1 MILRTRNSSLKWTI
15 VAGSVL
21 SLLGPSAIIAQENTG
36 GLEEIIVIARK
47 VEEPLQETP
56 LAVTALSGARM
67 RAESIVTL
75 DDVKGIPNFS
85 VVGVGLAQGQARL
98 AIRGVSFTNTDP
110 FQAPAIALSVDGVY
124 YDSMTSAILNVF
136 DLESLEVLR
145 GPQGTLFGANS
156 PGGVINVK
164 SRRPS
169 GVFDFNAEATIGN
182 YSRTDV
188 RLGMDIP
195 LVSDKLNARV
205 ALLKRDSSD
214 SPYENLAVTPVR
226 FDPSVAPLSLL
237 QSQLRDELEPDRRD
251 VLLGRVVLD
260 FTPTEALSF
269 TLIHESLDD
278 ESTVVPLK
286 GTSDDTVPA
295 GMLTPPGLPGGDDP
309 FIGVNDFT
317 TYGPLETQVASLTIE
332 YDLTDSLTLTSI
344 TAQRDEERLNV
355 FDVDGEFGAF
365 LHSPQLWEQ
374 EQSTQELRLHSNL
387 DGRFNFVVG
396 GLYMDATL
404 EKIQESQLSRDGLCL
419 AIFGTVNPGPPPAG
433 GCPIGGFA
441 PDGMGGFVGPFANS
455 AYNFTSVRQDTINSA
470 LFAQLY
476 FDLTDQMRLTLGG
489 RYTKDE
495 KDFVVDVRLGNDAIG
510 FDPGV
515 SPPTPGAIE
524 VDESND
530 WSNFSPMVS
539 IDYQWS
545 DDVMLYASYREAFRA
560 GGYPG
565 RATTVVSFREPFD
578 EELLSAVELGVKST
592 LANGRVR
599 LNAAYFYSKYDDL
612 QRELQVLVPTG
623 PENLIVNAAEAT
635 IQGLEVEM
643 TALLS
648 ENLTLRSSA
657 GYLDAEYD
665 EFNPILRAD
674 QVLIENISALATLP
688 LPLAPEWTAMLG
700 LNYHLPLANNS
711 SLTLELNGTYT
722 SEQILETDPAENG
735 ALTRDSVSLLN
746 AFVSWKSPSQ
756 VWNVKLWSRNLSD
769 ERYLQNGATGA
780 GIVTATQV
788 SEPRTYGLTVGYA
801 FE

>member
-1 MILRTRNSSLKWTI
+1 MNPRTRNLSLAWTI
-15 VAGSVL
+15 VTGSVL
-21 SLLGPSAIIAQENTG
+21 SLLGPSAVMSQENTG
-36 GLEEIIVIARK
+36 ALEELIVTARK

-56 LAVTALSGARM
+56 LAVTALSGAQM

-75 DDVKGIPNFS
+75 DDVKGIPNLS
-85 VVGVGLAQGQARL
+85 VIGVGVAQGQARL

-169 GVFDFNAEATIGN
+169 GEFDFNAEATFGN
-182 YSRTDV
+182 YSRSDV
-188 RLGMDIP
+188 RLGVDIP
-195 LVSDKLNARV
+195 LVDGKLNARV
-205 ALLKRDSSD
+205 AVLKRDSSD
-214 SPYENLAVTPVR
+214 SPYENLATTPVR
-226 FDPSVAPLSLL
+226 FAPPAIPFSLL
-237 QSQLRDELEPDRRD
+237 NDRLSDELAPDRRD

-278 ESTVVPLK
+278 ESTTVPFK

-295 GMLTPPGLPGGDDP
+295 GALTPPGLPGGDDP
-309 FIGVNDFT
+309 FVGVNDLSTF
-317 TYGPLETQVASLTIE
+317 GPLETQVTMLTID
-332 YDLTDSLTLTSI
+332 YDLTESLTLTSI
-344 TAQRDEERLNV
+344 SAQRNEERLNSW
-355 FDVDGEFGAF
+355 DVDGEFDPF
-365 LHSPQLWEQ
+365 LHSVQFWDQ
-374 EQSTQELRLHSNL
+374 EQFTQELRLHSNF
-387 DGRFNFVVG
+387 DGRLNFVVG
-396 GLYMDATL
+396 GFYMDATL
-404 EKIQESQLSRDGLCL
+404 DKIQESQLSRDALCL
-419 AIFGTVNPGPPPAG
+419 AIFGTANPGPPPAG

-441 PDGMGGFVGPFANS
+441 PDGMGGFIGPFA
-455 AYNFTSVRQDTINSA
+455 AFTHNFSDVRQDTINTA

-476 FDLTDQMRLTLGG
+476 FDLNDKTRLTVGG

-495 KDFVVDVRLGNDAIG
+495 KDFVVDVRFGNGAIG

-539 IDYQWS
+539 IDYRWN
-545 DDVMLYASYREAFRA
+545 DDVLLYASYREAFRA

-565 RATTVVSFREPFD
+565 RANSVASFQEAFD
-578 EELLSAVELGVKST
+578 EEFLSAIELGVKST
-592 LANGRVR
+592 LADGRVR
-599 LNAAYFYSKYDDL
+599 LNAAYFHSSYDDL
-612 QRELQVLVPTG
+612 QRELQVLIPVG
-623 PENLIVNAAEAT
+623 PENLIVNAAKAT

-643 TALLS
+643 TALLNN
-648 ENLTLRSSA
+648 NLTLRSSL
-657 GYLDAEYD
+657 GYLDAKYD
-665 EFNPILRAD
+665 EFNPSLRPD
-674 QVLIENISALATLP
+674 QTLIEDIDELTAQP
-688 LPLAPEWTAMLG
+688 LPMAPEWTAMLG
-700 LNYHLPLANNS
+700 LNYRLPLANDS
-711 SLTLELNGTYT
+711 SLTFDLNGTYA
-722 SEQILETDPAENG
+722 SEQILETDAPANG
-735 ALTRDSVSLLN
+735 ALSRGDVGLLN
-746 AFVSWKSPSQ
+746 AYVSWRSASEAWHIQ
-756 VWNVKLWSRNLSD
+756 LWSRNLAD
-769 ERYLQNGATGA
+769 ERFLQNGATGA
-780 GIVTATQV
+780 GIVTTEQV